1 MNDFCAQHNIK
12 FVLVKDYGQTAY
24 LRVYDSYYTT
34 YQPKQDGERYD
45 LKLNEPFA
53 ALQEI
58 IDEYPKDLF
67 TLDPKEHRLV
77 PFLVILIRELTHWK
91 DSHGGEIPTGFQQQQ
106 EFRAQVTASGNKLPD
121 QENYTEAL
129 NNIAS
134 VFKQKGYIPD
144 EVQEL
149 LDIAAETADTSN
161 DPFWK
166 YVLGLKN
173 FIAAEGRT
181 PLR

>member
-1 MNDFCAQHNIK
+1 M
-12 FVLVKDYGQTAY
+12 VKDFGQTAY

-45 LKLNEPFA
+45 LKLNEPFP
-53 ALQEI
+53 ALEEI
-58 IDEYPKDLF
+58 IKEYPEDLF
-67 TLDPKEHRLV
+67 TLDPKEHRLA
-77 PFLVILIRELTHWK
+77 PFLVILIRELSKWK
-91 DSHGGEIPTGFQQQQ
+91 HSHNGAIPTGFQQQQ
-106 EFRAQVTASGNKLPD
+106 EFRTQVTASGDKLPD

-134 VFKQKGYIPD
+134 MFKPKGYIPD

-149 LDIAAETADTSN
+149 LDIAEENEKTSK

-166 YVLGLKN
+166 YVLGLKK